1 MSKRVAVILSGCGF
15 QDGAEIQESILTLL
29 AIERSGAK
37 YSCFAPDMEQHHV
50 TNHLTSK
57 TIEGETR
64 NVLVES
70 ARIARGAIKPLSE
83 FNESDFDALLLPGG
97 FGAALNLSTFALD
110 GPDCTVNEDVEKA
123 IKSIA
128 KSGKPIGSLC
138 ITPAIM
144 AKVLGDVELTI
155 GNDKPTAEALEK
167 LGAKHKETTF
177 GEIVIDKAHKLVT
190 APCYMLDSKVT
201 HVADEAQ
208 KVVNA
213 VLEMT

>member
-1 MSKRVAVILSGCGF
+1 MGKRIAVILSGCGF
-15 QDGAEIQESILTLL
+15 QDGAEIQEAVLTLL

-37 YSCFAPDMEQHHV
+37 YSCFAPDMAQHHV

-57 TIEGETR
+57 TAEGETR
-64 NVLVES
+64 NVLAES
-70 ARIARGAIKPLSE
+70 ARIARGVIKPLSE
-83 FNESDFDALLLPGG
+83 FNESEFDALLLPGG

-110 GPDCTVNEDVEKA
+110 GPGCTVNKDLEKA
-123 IKSIA
+123 IKAIA
-128 KSGKPIGSLC
+128 AAGKPIGSLC

-155 GNDKPTAEALEK
+155 GSDPDTAAAVEK
-167 LGAKHKETTF
+167 LGAKHKVTTF
-177 GEIVIDKAHKLVT
+177 GEIIIDKGHKLVT
-190 APCYMLDSKVT
+190 APCYMLDTKVT

-213 VLEMT
+213 VLEMA